1 MPKIINLENN
11 DKLSDF
17 IKSVKNGAVFAYPT
31 EAVFGLGC
39 DINNKESVKR
49 ILDLKKRDISKGLI
63 VISDNLEKVRELI
76 DDNYFKLFVE
86 NNSDAVPT
94 TWLCPASNVVLP
106 EITGSSKKVAIR
118 ITRHSVSCALCKILN
133 MPIISTSANISG
145 EKPIIELKNLIN
157 YFANSID
164 YIIKGEV
171 GKSKKPSRI
180 LDLITK
186 EVLREGG

>member
-49 ILDLKKRDISKGLI
+49 ILDLKKRDISKGLV

-76 DDNYFKLFVE
+76 DDNYF
-86 NNSDAVPT
+86 
-94 TWLCPASNVVLP
+94 
-106 EITGSSKKVAIR
+106 
-118 ITRHSVSCALCKILN
+118 
-133 MPIISTSANISG
+133 
-145 EKPIIELKNLIN
+145 
-157 YFANSID
+157 
-164 YIIKGEV
+164 
-171 GKSKKPSRI
+171 
-180 LDLITK
+180 
-186 EVLREGG
+186 